1 MNSLL
6 PYSRSWV
13 TRSFAGV
20 SGTVAWGIDAF
31 CLELLTLGTRGHYR
45 LDQKTAHEKPLPPR
59 VEFLVKSM
67 KNYITASFSEVIFDT
82 VHFYSVGRKIF
93 LLIWAATTNDIRY
106 TTRVVSDEMKT
117 MVMMMIAHMILFTL
131 DVLFSL
137 PTLMPFP
144 HRRGAWRDDCSY
156 RLQDWIISPASYILY
171 RNWNFLVHFIYTF
184 HTSSIPFIG
193 IMRRFMEVYTRRP
206 ILLSLSELNL
216 VVVV

>member
-1 MNSLL
+1 
-6 PYSRSWV
+6 
-13 TRSFAGV
+13 
-20 SGTVAWGIDAF
+20 
-31 CLELLTLGTRGHYR
+31 
-45 LDQKTAHEKPLPPR
+45 
-59 VEFLVKSM
+59 M
-67 KNYITASFSEVIFDT
+67 KNYITASFIKVIFDT

-93 LLIWAATTNDIRY
+93 LLILAATTNDIRY

-137 PTLMPFP
+137 PTLMTFP

-171 RNWNFLVHFIYTF
+171 ETETSLC
-184 HTSSIPFIG
+184 TSSIPFIR
-193 IMRRFMEVYTRRP
+193 IMRRFMEVYTIRP

-216 VVVV
+216 VVVI

>member
-1 MNSLL
+1 
-6 PYSRSWV
+6 
-13 TRSFAGV
+13 
-20 SGTVAWGIDAF
+20 
-31 CLELLTLGTRGHYR
+31 
-45 LDQKTAHEKPLPPR
+45 
-59 VEFLVKSM
+59 M
-67 KNYITASFSEVIFDT
+67 KNYITASFIEVIFDT
-82 VHFYSVGRKIF
+82 VHFYSVGQKNF

-137 PTLMPFP
+137 PTLMTFP

-171 RNWNFLVHFIYTF
+171 ETETSLC
-184 HTSSIPFIG
+184 TSSIPFIR

-216 VVVV
+216 VVVI